1 MNMLSRFR
9 VLTKILAVITMLS
22 AIAATLAWFGIS
34 SLSKLNEGAENMT
47 KAARRSLLAARANQ
61 NARDFNRAELR
72 GALDTSEASRQAAL
86 KMIADQLQQFDERLE
101 EISKTSDEKAQQL
114 LPVVRQSYANY
125 KAQLDKTRALLAQGT
140 EDKKTQQGEELTAAV
155 MRSWGAS
162 EKLQASIKVVADRLV
177 DRVDEFANIAA
188 DEYRSK
194 SRLLIGLAGVGI
206 LTGLLLGFVI
216 GQFGIAK
223 PMRSI
228 VGLLQKMAKGDSVDM
243 IGTERLDEIGE
254 TARAVEEIKLMLA
267 DKARQEAATKAEQ
280 DRLQAELRR
289 QEMHR
294 LANQFEGAV
303 GEIVQ
308 TVSSASTELE
318 ASAGTLTTTAERT
331 QTITTAVAT
340 ASEEAS
346 TNVQSVASASEELS
360 SSVNEISRQVQESS
374 RIANDAVQQANKTNR
389 EISHLADAAGRIG
402 DVIELINNIAAQT
415 NLLALNATIEAARA
429 GEAGRGFAVVASEVK
444 ALAEQTAKAT
454 EEIGRHVT
462 GMQSATDNSVTAIQG
477 ISGTITRMSEIAS
490 AIASAVEEQGAA
502 TQEISRNIQHAAKGA
517 EEVSSGI
524 VDVQRNAAETGSASV
539 QVLSSAQMLSRDSTR
554 LKDEV
559 GRFLGTVRAA

>member
-1 MNMLSRFR
+1 MNALSRFR

-22 AIAATLAWFGIS
+22 TIAAMLAWFGAS
-34 SLSKLNEGAENMT
+34 SLAQLNEGADNMA

-72 GALDTSEASRQAAL
+72 GALDTSEASRQAVL
-86 KMIADQLQQFDERLE
+86 KMIDDQLKQFDERLDE
-101 EISKTSDEKAQQL
+101 VGKTRDERAQQL
-114 LPVVRQSYANY
+114 LANVRQSYADY
-125 KAQLDKTRALLAQGT
+125 KVQLGQTRALLAQAK
-140 EDKKTQQGEELTAAV
+140 EEKKSAQGDELTAAV
-155 MRSWGAS
+155 MKSWSAS
-162 EKLQASIKVVADRLV
+162 EKLQASIKVVADRLN
-177 DRVDEFANIAA
+177 DRVEEFAKAA
-188 DEYRSK
+188 SDEYQSK
-194 SRLLIGLAGVGI
+194 SRLMVGLAGFGI
-206 LTGLLLGFVI
+206 ISGLLLGFVI

-223 PMRSI
+223 PMRSL
-228 VGLLQKMAKGDSVDM
+228 VGLLQRMAKGDIVDM
-243 IGTERLDEIGE
+243 IGTERRDEIGQ

-267 DKARQEAATKAEQ
+267 EKARQEAATKAEQ

-294 LANQFEGAV
+294 LAGEFEGTV
-303 GEIVQ
+303 GEIVH

-318 ASAGTLTTTAERT
+318 ASAGTLTTTAEQT
-331 QTITTAVAT
+331 QTISAAVAA

-360 SSVNEISRQVQESS
+360 SSVNEIGRQVQESS
-374 RIANDAVQQANKTNR
+374 RIASEAVQQATRTNGDIAR
-389 EISHLADAAGRIG
+389 LAEAAGRIG

-454 EEIGRHVT
+454 EEISRHVS
-462 GMQSATDNSVTAIQG
+462 GMQSATDNSVAAIQG
-477 ISGTITRMSEIAS
+477 IGDTITRMSEIAS

-524 VDVQRNAAETGSASV
+524 TSVQRNAAETGSASV

-559 GRFLGTVRAA
+559 SRFLGSVRAA